1 MNMRFW
7 PLTVL
12 SLLFVSLTSH
22 GEIALLSG
30 FVSKKENGYVLVE
43 EKTSKRY
50 DLRALNSETIENL
63 KHLKHYDYISGYGEI
78 KDNQVVLL
86 ESIDYVGL
94 RRILGLWQSTENVL
108 NFVSFRSV
116 KIVEQLQFISDLG
129 ILDLLKE
136 GTYDYAISPG
146 SNGSWRVF
154 FSDSSSVI
162 LASLTLSA
170 KSDEA
175 RLEVYNS
182 STGEITKELILH
194 KVR

>member
-1 MNMRFW
+1 MIMGFQS
-7 PLTVL
+7 LLLV
-12 SLLFVSLTSH
+12 SLLFFSFTGSAEVVV
-22 GEIALLSG
+22 LSG

-50 DLRALNSETIENL
+50 DLRALNSETIESL
-63 KHLKHYDYISGYGEI
+63 KHLKHYDYISGYGEV
-78 KDNQVVLL
+78 KDNQIVLL

-94 RRILGLWQSTENVL
+94 RRLLGLWHSADNVL

-116 KIVEQLQFISDLG
+116 KVVEQLQFIGDLG
-129 ILDLLKE
+129 ILDVFKE
-136 GTYDYAISPG
+136 STYDYAISPG
-146 SNGSWRVF
+146 SGGSWRVF
-154 FSDSSSVI
+154 FSDSDSVI

-175 RLEVYNS
+175 RLELYDS
-182 STGEITKELILH
+182 STGDITKELVLR